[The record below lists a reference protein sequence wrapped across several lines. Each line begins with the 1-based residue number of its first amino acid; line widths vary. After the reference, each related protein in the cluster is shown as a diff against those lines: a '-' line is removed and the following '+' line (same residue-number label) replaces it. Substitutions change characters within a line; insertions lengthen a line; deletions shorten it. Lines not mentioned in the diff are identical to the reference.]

1 MTDIKFPLMTFV
13 SDGTIHA
20 MQYIEETIE
29 RLRQVSG
36 YSIEELI
43 QKFAMGY
50 TLEGPKNTNMSLK
63 EMAETEGL

>member
-1 MTDIKFPLMTFV
+1 MTDIKFPRMTFV
-13 SDGTIHA
+13 SDGAIHA

-36 YSIEELI
+36 YSIEELV

-50 TLEGPKNTNMSLK
+50 TLERPTNTTVSLE